1 MCRSASHC
9 RDLQQLCWPPIIMQ
23 FGCSAHAARQ
33 PSRCLG
39 TVPTSR
45 SAMTMPSL
53 SSALHVAAAA
63 ASVQLRTE
71 RGEQLIWLHVLG
83 RLLVAAGQLL
93 QQVPQYVAAS
103 GACAL
108 EIDAFPEL
116 KQFVQCVQVTQ
127 ALMLTVTAFGMFG
140 VLGQGEAA
148 ATAAPGGILVAAT
161 QADLAQL
168 LQQATGLQQQ
178 VTDVQALFKQSFDYS
193 VQGMQ
198 AEGRLTR
205 VQAMQQLHAAC
216 KEGGLP
222 QQLCSFGEA
231 YCAAFPQ
238 HGCCGNPACINLE
251 KFTEATLA
259 SRGCLGCGKVSVI
272 RLQWCRA
279 DGHAAKLR
287 TLLGMWSAKTESSN
301 AAASARC
308 VLGVKMCPHVY
319 LMLCSFQAAVK
330 CLHEKPLPCAHG
342 FM

>member
-1 MCRSASHC
+1 LIAALKYVQVSAA
-9 RDLQQLCWPPIIMQ
+9 LQGSAAATLASYYNAVWLLCA
-23 FGCSAHAARQ
+23 CSSAAIKMLGNGAHLTL
-33 PSRCLG
+33 CND
-39 TVPTSR
+39 
-45 SAMTMPSL
+45 TMPSL

-108 EIDAFPEL
+108 ENDAFPEL
-116 KQFVQCVQVTQ
+116 KQFFQCVQVTQ

-238 HGCCGNPACINLE
+238 NGCCGNPACINLE

-272 RLQWCRA
+272 RLQWCSLHHQGRRA
-279 DGHAAKLR
+279 CRKITDVTGHLVSKD
-287 TLLGMWSAKTESSN
+287 
-301 AAASARC
+301 
-308 VLGVKMCPHVY
+308 
-319 LMLCSFQAAVK
+319 
-330 CLHEKPLPCAHG
+330 
-342 FM
+342 